1 MSAFIPSTDP
11 AADAP
16 ETVANDGWFP
26 DLSLAD
32 FHAQTGQGDTF
43 DPARIA
49 AAIQSA
55 MIEVNA
61 SIGAW
66 RARQAAASLAEVPA
80 RTYGEVSEK
89 VILYRAA
96 VFARARAQL
105 LANTRDYDSTKSG
118 HARADALEATA
129 ADYLRQSNEAV
140 ARLIDRRRTVVEL
153 I

>member
-1 MSAFIPSTDP
+1 MSALIPSTNP

-16 ETVANDGWFP
+16 EAVANDGWFP
-26 DLSLAD
+26 DLDLAD

-61 SIGAW
+61 SVSAW
-66 RARQAAASLAEVPA
+66 RDAQTAPSLAEVPA
-80 RTYGEVSEK
+80 RTYGDVSEK
-89 VILYRAA
+89 VILYRSG

-118 HARADALEATA
+118 HDRADALEATA
-129 ADYLRQSNEAV
+129 DDYLRQSNEAI
-140 ARLIDRRRTVVEL
+140 ARMIGRRRTVVEL